1 MKLLPLAVSGDSLT
15 EYSPR
20 SEYSSS
26 RESSWG
32 MISLSRPHEDG
43 GSRWRYDDGDI
54 VLTALYP
61 VERRRLADP
70 LRRWRVELT

>member
-43 GSRWRYDDGDI
+43 GSRSRFRNL
-54 VLTALYP
+54 LTLY
-61 VERRRLADP
+61 
-70 LRRWRVELT
+70 